1 MQYKHKGWHV
11 AGCDVRRVGKA
22 YLFTNGVW
30 NEAGQDI
37 EEAFKIFSNYI
48 CDPPISLEDPARLGI
63 SPQGISVIEVNGQ
76 AYHAMDWIG
85 KDYLNPSDI
94 LMECMM
100 KDGSTLYPLSPATA
114 HGLELLEPGVSE
126 RYLVHPTGIALNP
139 YELFLNRITI
149 PDGPPDCFKP
159 EDKREFHEQTGE
171 YCASLHWQRVTYRGR
186 KKKEDRIFNRQIGD
200 LSYPAAL
207 PPEGWEPEYGVAI
220 IAKIPIDE
228 IHLVVG
234 SPDENEPEMNEIIQK
249 AIDFLGGLDLDLPVF
264 LTDN

>member
-1 MQYKHKGWHV
+1 MQYKHKSWGI

-22 YLFTNGVW
+22 YLYTNGVW
-30 NEAGQDI
+30 EQAGQDL
-37 EEAFKIFSNYI
+37 EEAFSIFSSYI
-48 CDPPISLEDPARLGI
+48 CDPPIWLEDPARLGI
-63 SPQGISVIEVNGQ
+63 SPQGISVVNVSGF
-76 AYHAMDWIG
+76 YNAMDWIG

-100 KDGSTLYPLSPATA
+100 KDGSTLFPLSPATA
-114 HGLELLEPGVSE
+114 GGLELLEPGISE
-126 RYLVHPTGIALNP
+126 RYLIHPTGMVFNP
-139 YELFLNRITI
+139 ERLFSERVVI
-149 PDGPPDCFKP
+149 PEGPPDCFKP
-159 EDKREFHEQTGE
+159 EDEREFHQATGE
-171 YCASLHWQRVTYRGR
+171 YCASLHWQRVEYRGR

-207 PPEGWEPEYGVAI
+207 PPKGWEPEYGVAI
-220 IAKIPIDE
+220 IARIPIDE

-234 SPDENEPEMNEIIQK
+234 NPDENEPEMNEIIQK